1 MQSTVTAL
9 FPILRDSLQLSYKQ
23 VGLIAFAMNITASLI
38 QPVVG
43 YYADMRPKPYILP
56 IGVCF
61 TLAGIVGLALAPYY
75 ALIICA
81 VVAIGVGSAIFHPE
95 SSRVAYMS
103 AGGRRGL
110 AQSIFQVGGN
120 IGSSLGPIMTAVVF
134 VNIGQFG
141 VIWFSFA
148 AIAAIL
154 IQTYVAR
161 WYSGHIIP
169 PQTSPKHSRSEGDLK
184 LGLSSR
190 QVAWALG
197 ILVFLVFTKH
207 IYMSSITSYYT
218 FYLID
223 GYGVTVRDAQWLL
236 FAFLAASA
244 AGTFLG
250 GPLAD
255 RFGRRNIIWFSI
267 LGTAP
272 FSILLPYVNLFW
284 SGVMCVFAGLVLSS
298 AFSIIVVF
306 AQELLPGRVG
316 LISGMFFG
324 LAFGI
329 GGLGSAVLG
338 WIADATSIAYIMK
351 LCAYLPLLGIL
362 AVFLPKDDKV
372 HTTA

>member
-1 MQSTVTAL
+1 
-9 FPILRDSLQLSYKQ
+9 
-23 VGLIAFAMNITASLI
+23 MNITASLI

-169 PQTSPKHSRSEGDLK
+169 PQTSP
-184 LGLSSR
+184 
-190 QVAWALG
+190 
-197 ILVFLVFTKH
+197 
-207 IYMSSITSYYT
+207 
-218 FYLID
+218 
-223 GYGVTVRDAQWLL
+223 
-236 FAFLAASA
+236 
-244 AGTFLG
+244 
-250 GPLAD
+250 
-255 RFGRRNIIWFSI
+255 
-267 LGTAP
+267 
-272 FSILLPYVNLFW
+272 
-284 SGVMCVFAGLVLSS
+284 
-298 AFSIIVVF
+298 
-306 AQELLPGRVG
+306 
-316 LISGMFFG
+316 
-324 LAFGI
+324 
-329 GGLGSAVLG
+329 
-338 WIADATSIAYIMK
+338 
-351 LCAYLPLLGIL
+351 
-362 AVFLPKDDKV
+362 
-372 HTTA
+372 